1 MSEPRTVERFRKRTI
16 WLHWIHTLAF
26 LVLVVTGAIL
36 LVPGFGGVAAGGI
49 TRIIHRVCI
58 IFFVGVPI
66 LYALFNPRTAWHFI
80 KETLT
85 WGKIDL
91 GWLKAAPGY
100 YFLNREEKM
109 PPQGHVNGGQKMWQF
124 VVLVSGVVFIISG
137 ALMLFFK
144 NMISPAVFQ
153 WSVIAHDIAFILV
166 FLMLLVH
173 IYTGSLHPM
182 MSESFKSML
191 NGKIS
196 PRYARNH
203 YGKWFDKISV
213 KSE

>member
-1 MSEPRTVERFRKRTI
+1 MSEPRTIERFRKRTI

-36 LVPGFGGVAAGGI
+36 LVPGLGGVAAGGV
-49 TRIIHRVCI
+49 TRIIHRICI
-58 IFFVGVPI
+58 LFFVGVPV

-85 WGKIDL
+85 WGKEDL
-91 GWLKAAPGY
+91 GWLMAAPGY
-100 YFLNREEKM
+100 YFLSREDKM
-109 PPQGHVNGGQKMWQF
+109 PPQGHVNTGQKMWQF
-124 VVLVSGVVFIISG
+124 VVLLSGGVFLISG

-144 NMISPAVFQ
+144 NMVSSAVFQ

-182 MSESFKSML
+182 MTESFKSMWS
-191 NGKIS
+191 GKIS

>member
-26 LVLVVTGAIL
+26 LILVVTGAIL
-36 LVPGFGGVAAGGI
+36 LVPGLGGVAAGGT
-49 TRIIHRVCI
+49 TRIIHRICI
-58 IFFVGVPI
+58 IFFVGIPI

-80 KETLT
+80 KETLS
-85 WGKIDL
+85 WGKTDL

-124 VVLVSGVVFIISG
+124 VVLLSGVVFLISG
-137 ALMLFFK
+137 ALMLFFR
-144 NMISPAVFQ
+144 NMISPEVFQ

-182 MSESFKSML
+182 MTESFKSML
-191 NGKIS
+191 IGKIS
-196 PRYARNH
+196 PHYARSH
-203 YGKWFDKISV
+203 YGKWFDKISA

>member
-1 MSEPRTVERFRKRTI
+1 
-16 WLHWIHTLAF
+16 
-26 LVLVVTGAIL
+26 
-36 LVPGFGGVAAGGI
+36 
-49 TRIIHRVCI
+49 
-58 IFFVGVPI
+58 FFVGIPI

-85 WGKIDL
+85 WGKGDL
-91 GWLKAAPGY
+91 GWLMAAPGY

-109 PPQGHVNGGQKMWQF
+109 PPQGHVNSGQKMWQF
-124 VVLVSGVVFIISG
+124 VVLLSGIVFLISG

-144 NMISPAVFQ
+144 NMVSPAVFQ
-153 WSVIAHDIAFILV
+153 WSVIAHDIAFVLV

-203 YGKWFDKISV
+203 YGKWYDKISV